1 MNLRLFQAALLLAAA
16 GAIAILLALG
26 TVVGLIGLAAIILG
40 TLLTAPYGR
49 GPGQGWW
56 TLLAVGSVLSVI
68 GALVALA
75 SEGLGGLLA
84 LLGGVATV
92 AGQPSGS
99 RSTRRSVHRVS
110 AEAGLSGRAGTRGGL
125 RRFASAGDGRR
136 PRSARP
142 PVRS

>member
-1 MNLRLFQAALLLAAA
+1 MNLRLFQAALLLAAV

-40 TLLTAPYGR
+40 TLLTAPLGR

-75 SEGLGGLLA
+75 SEGFGGLLA

-92 AGQPSGS
+92 AGAALGFPLDGS
-99 RSTRRSVHRVS
+99 K
-110 AEAGLSGRAGTRGGL
+110 GTGA
-125 RRFASAGDGRR
+125 AS
-136 PRSARP
+136 
-142 PVRS
+142 